1 LLTKLLRPEPTPRI
15 RAQGGSI
22 LLGVSAMEMLYG
34 LIKPIVRAAT
44 RLGIAP
50 DVFSWLSL
58 ILQGAAALWI
68 ALGSFEI
75 GGWLLVA
82 GASCDALDGAV
93 ARASHRASDAGEVLD
108 AAIDRWGEMAVFF
121 GYAYYYRADTLGFCL
136 ACAACA
142 GAVMVSYARAK
153 GESFGVDAKMGLM
166 QRHER
171 AVYLSAAT
179 IVSPFVV
186 PHLEVTSDH
195 PRHVLVLAALALVAI
210 FATATSIRRTAF
222 TRATLVARQNKT

>member
-1 LLTKLLRPEPTPRI
+1 
-15 RAQGGSI
+15 
-22 LLGVSAMEMLYG
+22 MELLYG
-34 LIKPIVRAAT
+34 LIRPIVRVAT
-44 RLGIAP
+44 RLNVSP
-50 DVFSWLSL
+50 DTFSWLSL

-75 GGWLLVA
+75 GGWLLVV
-82 GASCDALDGAV
+82 GSSCDALDGAV
-93 ARASHRASDAGEVLD
+93 ARASHRASDSGEVLD

-121 GYAYYYRADTLGFCL
+121 AFAYYYRADTLGFVL

-142 GAVMVSYARAK
+142 GAIMVSYSRAK

-179 IVSPFVV
+179 IISPW
-186 PHLEVTSDH
+186 VTERWEGVSDH
-195 PRHVLVLAALALVAI
+195 PRHLLVLAALALIALL
-210 FATATSIRRTAF
+210 ATATSIRRTAF
-222 TRATLVARQNKT
+222 TRATLAARKNQP